1 MRRKI
6 YLPNRI
12 RLEGWRGE
20 KVGTC
25 VSIVTFGVYAHLLIH
40 HIHSKSG
47 EGGGRLLRILRYL
60 YPIAIQNQ
68 GD

>member
-25 VSIVTFGVYAHLLIH
+25 VSIVKFGVYAHLLIH

-47 EGGGRLLRILRYL
+47 GGGGVYSEFYGTCTL
-60 YPIAIQNQ
+60 
-68 GD
+68 